1 MSFVKELVYV
11 IGRIPDHFVVLFCFC
26 LHHGSASSFSKTPV
40 GKYFRLCRPCV
51 TYSLLCLQ
59 LFKNEKHSLLSG
71 LKTSHGPDV
80 ACGSQLANSGI
91 DDGLFHFNSLIT
103 SHFN

>member
-1 MSFVKELVYV
+1 MGQQVLSVKLQLVNILGFAGHVSHILCFV
-11 IGRIPDHFVVLFCFC
+11 
-26 LHHGSASSFSKTPV
+26 
-40 GKYFRLCRPCV
+40 
-51 TYSLLCLQ
+51 LLCLQ

-91 DDGLFHFNSLIT
+91 DDSLFHFNSLII